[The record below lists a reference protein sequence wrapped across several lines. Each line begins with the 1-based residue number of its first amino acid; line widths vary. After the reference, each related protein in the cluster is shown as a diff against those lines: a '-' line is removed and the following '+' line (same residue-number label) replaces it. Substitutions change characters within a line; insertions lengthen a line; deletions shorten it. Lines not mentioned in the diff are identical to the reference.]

1 MQATNR
7 RDFLKAAAASLAA
20 AQLGAPVL
28 GAQQPS
34 ADGLPKRPL
43 GNSGEMVSIVGIGG
57 YHIRTAADKD
67 AIAIMHEAIDNGM
80 TFFDNAWDYHM
91 GGSEELMGKA
101 LAGGK
106 RDKVFLMTKVC
117 ARDYRGAKQHLDDSL
132 RRLKTDH
139 VDLWQFHE
147 INWSVDPDWIFDRG
161 AIKAAIEAREAG
173 KVRYIGF
180 TGHRHYAHHVKMLG
194 KPFDW
199 DTVQMP
205 LNILDASYRSFQKEA
220 LPLCVKR
227 KISVIGMKA
236 LSAGVL
242 PGRLGVPA
250 DLCRRY
256 TLSLPVS
263 TLVCG
268 IRSREELLQDLAVA
282 RDFKPLTAEELTATA
297 AKYEEAAAEGKNEPH
312 KGPSYGSA
320 YHARQHEGV

>member
-1 MQATNR
+1 MHEADR
-7 RDFLKAAAASLAA
+7 REFLKRAAAGLAA
-20 AQLGAPVL
+20 ANLGAPVL
-28 GAQQPS
+28 AAQQPS
-34 ADGLPKRPL
+34 PDGLPKRPL
-43 GNSGEMVSIVGIGG
+43 GRTGEMVSIVGLGGFHIG
-57 YHIRTAADKD
+57 TAQEKE

-106 RDKVFLMTKVC
+106 RDRVFLMTKVC
-117 ARDYRGAKQHLDDSL
+117 DRHYEGAKKHLDDSL
-132 RRLKTDH
+132 RRLKTDYI
-139 VDLWQFHE
+139 DLWQFHE
-147 INWSVDPDWIFDRG
+147 INWDVDPDWVFDRG
-161 AIKAAIEAREAG
+161 GIKAAIEAREAG

-194 KPFDW
+194 KPFEW

-205 LNILDASYRSFQKEA
+205 LNILDASYRSFQKEV
-220 LPLCVKR
+220 LPVCAER
-227 KISVIGMKA
+227 KVSVIGMKA

-256 TLSLPVS
+256 TLSLPIA

-268 IRSREELLQDLAVA
+268 IRSRKELRQDLAVA
-282 RDFKPLTAEELTATA
+282 RDFEPLTAAELTATA
-297 AKYEEAAAEGKNEPH
+297 EEHEEKAGSVKNEPY
-312 KGPSYGSA
+312 KNPTYGSA
-320 YHARQHEGV
+320 YHARQHKGV